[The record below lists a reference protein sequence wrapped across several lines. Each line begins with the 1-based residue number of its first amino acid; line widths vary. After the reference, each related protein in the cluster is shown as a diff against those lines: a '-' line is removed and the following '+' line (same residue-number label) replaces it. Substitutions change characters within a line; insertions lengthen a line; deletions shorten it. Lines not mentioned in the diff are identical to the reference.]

1 MPPRA
6 ADGGQLA
13 HMRQLWS
20 SVENRHQV
28 STEPIC
34 LSDSVYK
41 SGARNSCRV
50 GPAAIIAFIAFLI
63 GALLG
68 QRFNVLSLL
77 PTTMIA
83 LPCAAGVGATGGAR
97 LVSVLL
103 AMLLVWAALQLG
115 YFAGICAQASWTS
128 LRDKPV
134 P

>member
-1 MPPRA
+1 MVVSGKPVIKPLLN
-6 ADGGQLA
+6 QFVLA
-13 HMRQLWS
+13 TQFINLGPA
-20 SVENRHQV
+20 
-28 STEPIC
+28 T
-34 LSDSVYK
+34 L
-41 SGARNSCRV
+41 GRV
-50 GPAAIIAFIAFLI
+50 GPVAIIAFTAFLV
-63 GALLG
+63 GTLLAE
-68 QRFNVLSLL
+68 RFNVLSLL